1 MIKLVKN
8 GYYNF
13 VDEILNN
20 DNQHFN
26 IGSAY
31 FENGTVFISGV
42 IKSGWSGVNKT
53 KMIPP
58 RYCPRAASNMVISFV
73 SSNLDRTKVS
83 SSYITAEGELVV
95 WLIER
100 LDYNE
105 AFSVTYPL
113 KST

>member
-42 IKSGWSGVNKT
+42 IKSG
-53 KMIPP
+53 
-58 RYCPRAASNMVISFV
+58 
-73 SSNLDRTKVS
+73 
-83 SSYITAEGELVV
+83 
-95 WLIER
+95 
-100 LDYNE
+100 
-105 AFSVTYPL
+105 
-113 KST
+113 